1 MTWSVF
7 HLFVAAMITFLITLV
22 VLPIWWQRAAKRQRH
37 TTNVALIRQRLSE
50 LSVEAEQGLIT
61 EHDMRQASDE
71 LKLALV
77 EEHDAEEK
85 QSSALRYSVTALI
98 AVSAL
103 AIGFYVYSNVN
114 QLAGLKR
121 QQEAV
126 AALPVLSEKLTSTSA
141 ANFSTEDVQTLS
153 IAIRQRLRSEPEDAQ
168 GWMFLGRLNMSLGK
182 QDEALNA
189 LEKAFSISQDPQIA
203 TSYIQGLLATG
214 ERPRIAQAQTVLSA
228 LIADSPEN
236 TNYAL
241 MMAVASAQLGDLAA
255 TERAFSKVDN
265 LLPADNPLKQDLQSR
280 ITQMRGAGKSGADES
295 AKQATQVELTI
306 GVDDKID
313 VKTFP
318 SQGYLVVFAQST
330 DNENRM
336 PAAVVK
342 LPLPSFPVTV
352 TLSESDAMVAG
363 YSLNTL
369 SEARVVARISAD
381 EDVAIAPGEW
391 QGSIQISLR
400 QGQSVQHTLTIDK
413 EL

>member
-1 MTWSVF
+1 M
-7 HLFVAAMITFLITLV
+7 
-22 VLPIWWQRAAKRQRH
+22 
-37 TTNVALIRQRLSE
+37 
-50 LSVEAEQGLIT
+50 
-61 EHDMRQASDE
+61 
-71 LKLALV
+71 
-77 EEHDAEEK
+77 
-85 QSSALRYSVTALI
+85 
-98 AVSAL
+98 
-103 AIGFYVYSNVN
+103 
-114 QLAGLKR
+114 
-121 QQEAV
+121 
-126 AALPVLSEKLTSTSA
+126 
-141 ANFSTEDVQTLS
+141 LS

-168 GWMFLGRLNMSLGK
+168 GWMFLGRLNMSLGN
-182 QDEALNA
+182 QEEALNA

-228 LIADSPEN
+228 LIAGSPEN

-313 VKTFP
+313 VETFP

>member
-7 HLFVAAMITFLITLV
+7 HLFVAAMITFLIILV
-22 VLPIWWQRAAKRQRH
+22 VLPILWQRAAKRQRH
-37 TTNVALIRQRLSE
+37 ATNVALIRQRLSE

-61 EHDMRQASDE
+61 EHDLRQASDE

-85 QSSALRYSVTALI
+85 HSTALRYSVAALI

-114 QLAGLKR
+114 QLTGLKR

-141 ANFSTEDVQTLS
+141 ANFSTEDVQMLS

-182 QDEALNA
+182 QEEALNA
-189 LEKAFSISQDPQIA
+189 LEKAFSISQDPQLA

-228 LIADSPEN
+228 LIAGSPEN

-313 VKTFP
+313 VETFP
-318 SQGYLVVFAQST
+318 SQGYLVVFAQSI